1 MELIVRLL
9 ILAAYASILIE
20 LSVLHVPSVA
30 SFRSIWVAD
39 DDVTK
44 WYSKKYQRL
53 FRLGSPMK
61 ITLFLP
67 PLLAVYAVF
76 LFPISIAL
84 FDARPPLELAFEP
97 HTAIR
102 WIAIL
107 LIVAG
112 RIITLTSVASMLR
125 ASSSPDS
132 YFLQTSGLF
141 RYSRNPGLAGMFMM
155 FAGFWIALPSP
166 IFLAGIL
173 IYVVYM
179 DFKVRMEEDFLANR
193 FGVEFRTYQEK
204 TSRYLI

>member
-39 DDVTK
+39 DDVTT

-53 FRLGSPMK
+53 FRLGRPMK
-61 ITLFLP
+61 IALFLP

-76 LFPISIAL
+76 LFPIPIAL
-84 FDARPPLELAFEP
+84 FDVQPPLGFAFEP
-97 HTAIR
+97 HTALR
-102 WIAIL
+102 WTAIALIL
-107 LIVAG
+107 AG
-112 RIITLTSVASMLR
+112 RIVTLITVASMTR
-125 ASSSPDS
+125 ASPSPDS
-132 YFLQTSGLF
+132 CSLQTSGPF
-141 RYSRNPGLAGMFMM
+141 RFSRNPGLAGMFMM
-155 FAGFWIALPSP
+155 FAGFWIALPSL

-193 FGVEFRTYQEK
+193 FGAEFQTYREK
-204 TSRYLI
+204 TSRYLV